1 MELHCLVLRIQS
13 INSTINRL
21 NLLAS
26 KVQCRPQLSP
36 QQWSKPGLIKT
47 AKLLVTKPF
56 ATNYSSPR
64 VYKMSNQSSSS
75 LLTPNDNFCKSRLPL
90 MFSFHPEEQTHFKG
104 IIIRG
109 KYLNRKVYNRII
121 CAPRT
126 LSVQMSSARFRTRTI
141 GLTYNISVYFGC
153 KIYHLNSILVGSL
166 FSYGKVLRGFDCLG
180 IIFLNECVS

>member
-47 AKLLVTKPF
+47 AKLLATKRF
-56 ATNYSSPR
+56 ATNYSSSG
-64 VYKMSNQSSSS
+64 VYKMSPMSNQSSSS
-75 LLTPNDNFCKSRLPL
+75 LLTLNGDFCKSRFPL
-90 MFSFHPEEQTHFKG
+90 MFSFRASFYPEEQTHFKG

-121 CAPRT
+121 CAPRF
-126 LSVQMSSARFRTRTI
+126 LWA
-141 GLTYNISVYFGC
+141 LPD
-153 KIYHLNSILVGSL
+153 LVGGL
-166 FSYGKVLRGFDCLG
+166 LA
-180 IIFLNECVS
+180 

>member
-21 NLLAS
+21 NLLTS

-64 VYKMSNQSSSS
+64 VYKIRPMSNQSSSS
-75 LLTPNDNFCKSRLPL
+75 LLPLNGDFCKSRFPL
-90 MFSFHPEEQTHFKG
+90 MFSFHPEEQTHLKG

-121 CAPRT
+121 CAPRS
-126 LSVQMSSARFRTRTI
+126 LSAQMSSARFRRRTI

-153 KIYHLNSILVGSL
+153 KIYHLNSI
-166 FSYGKVLRGFDCLG
+166 F
-180 IIFLNECVS
+180 I

>member
-21 NLLAS
+21 NLLTS
-26 KVQCRPQLSP
+26 KAQCRPQLSP

-47 AKLLVTKPF
+47 TKPF

-121 CAPRT
+121 CAPRS
-126 LSVQMSSARFRTRTI
+126 LWAQMSWARFRRRTI
-141 GLTYNISVYFGC
+141 GLTSNISVYFGC
-153 KIYHLNSILVGSL
+153 NSILVGSL